1 MPLFLR
7 RFFTSPALLLAASVI
22 VPVLFCTFA
31 IWRDHASVVR
41 AAEQDAQ
48 QNAIFLNGHAD
59 EAFEALDLILAQVNE
74 RLSGIAP
81 GDIGRSLDLHQL
93 LATLQREH
101 KQIDSIVVTD
111 VNGRIQATSGTLSDT
126 DADLS
131 GTDYFQTLRG
141 ADGGLAIGAPFAPH
155 DPASVEF
162 SVSRRRSSPDG
173 QFIGIV
179 TVGVFPEYF
188 EKFYETVR
196 NSPHDAIAL
205 FRRDGTLLARYPQS
219 SLLIPPLPSASALF
233 QIMHA
238 HERGVINSRS
248 VIDGIDR
255 IVAFSRSSDY
265 PIIVTYGIDR
275 RAVLSAWQATLTPYL
290 AFAALAT
297 FSLIGLSVLT
307 LDRAR
312 RAAASARR
320 LDQELQRR
328 RELQAVLV
336 ETEKMKSVGQMTGGI
351 AHDFNNLLTV
361 ISGNLEMIEL
371 APDKPERVV
380 RLAAMARKA
389 ADRGERLIQ
398 QLLMF
403 SRRQVLRPE
412 TINPN
417 RLLADFEGLMRR
429 ALGDGVTLKMKLSPA
444 IDLVRL
450 DPAQFEAAILNLIV
464 NARDAVGSGGTVTLE
479 TTRLFLSPGE
489 AAPLPAA
496 DYVRISVTDDGEGIP
511 EDVLPR
517 VFEPFFT
524 TKDPGKG
531 SGLGLSQ
538 IYGFAQEFGGQ
549 VKIDSVPGRGTTVS
563 LYLPRARSMDA
574 VEPDHTDAPPHDA
587 APLTGQSILVV
598 DDDREVLDVAVEN
611 LSDLGYRVRA
621 AHDGSEALQMLRGP
635 EPIDLLLT
643 DVVMPGAVNG
653 EQLAREARIL
663 RPGLKILLTSG
674 YPSAVLA
681 DRADVS
687 GHFEI
692 LGKPY
697 RRDDLA
703 TTLRRVLGGVQG

>member
-1 MPLFLR
+1 MPSFVR

-22 VPVLFCTFA
+22 VPVLFCSFA

-41 AAEQDAQ
+41 AAELDAQ
-48 QNAIFLNGHAD
+48 QNAMFLNGHAD
-59 EAFEALDLILAQVNE
+59 EAFEALDLILAQVNQ
-74 RLSGIAP
+74 RLSGLAP
-81 GDIGRSLDLHQL
+81 DDIGRSRDLHQL
-93 LATLQREH
+93 LATLQQEH

-111 VNGRIQATSGTLSDT
+111 ANGRIQATSGTLSDP

-131 GTDYFQTLRG
+131 RTEYFQTLRR
-141 ADGGLAIGAPFAPH
+141 ADSGLAIGAPFAPH
-155 DPASVEF
+155 DPTSVEF
-162 SVSRRRSSPDG
+162 SVSRRRISPDG

-219 SLLIPPLPSASALF
+219 SLLRPPLPADAPLWRAMDS
-233 QIMHA
+233 

-255 IVAFSRSSDY
+255 IVAFSRSTAY
-265 PIIVTYGIDR
+265 PIMVIYGIDR
-275 RAVLSAWQATLTPYL
+275 QAVLMAWQATLTPYL

-297 FSLIGLSVLT
+297 LSLIVLSLLT
-307 LDRAR
+307 LDRVR
-312 RAAASARR
+312 RAAASAER

-371 APDKPERVV
+371 APDKPERVA

-412 TINPN
+412 TVGPN
-417 RLLADFEGLMRR
+417 RLLADLEPLLRR
-429 ALGDGVTLKMKLSPA
+429 ALGDGVTLTLKLSP
-444 IDLVRL
+444 IVDLVRL
-450 DPAQFEAAILNLIV
+450 DPAQFEAAILNLVV
-464 NARDAVGSGGTVTLE
+464 NARDAVSAGGTVTVE
-479 TTRLFLSPGE
+479 TRRLFLSPAE

-496 DYVRISVTDDGEGIP
+496 DYVRISVADDGTGIP
-511 EDVLPR
+511 DDVLTR

-524 TKDPGKG
+524 TKEPGKG

-538 IYGFAQEFGGQ
+538 VYGFAQEFGGR
-549 VKIDSVPGRGTTVS
+549 VKIDTMPGRGTIVS
-563 LYLPRARSMDA
+563 LDLPRATSVDTA
-574 VEPDHTDAPPHDA
+574 EPHQTGSTGRDPARP
-587 APLTGQSILVV
+587 TGQLILVV

-611 LSDLGYRVRA
+611 LSDLGYRVCA
-621 AHDGSEALQMLRGP
+621 ARDGSEALQMLRGP
-635 EPIDLLLT
+635 EKIDLLLT

-653 EQLAREARIL
+653 EQLAREAQSL
-663 RPGLKILLTSG
+663 RPGLKVLLTSG
-674 YPSAVLA
+674 YPSSVLA
-681 DRADVS
+681 RRAGGQGDL
-687 GHFEI
+687 EI

-703 TTLRRVLGGVQG
+703 TTLRRVLDGV